1 MSKPEDYRK
10 QQDLIFQEIE
20 ELERLESQAMAAA
33 EEAMHAAQLEDRYKF
48 IVRLCK
54 SKAFQDLMRSVSA
67 EQRVEIVRAC
77 IQAWEENKERSGTQ
91 N

>member
-1 MSKPEDYRK
+1 MSDREDYRK

-20 ELERLESQAMAAA
+20 ELERLESQALD
-33 EEAMHAAQLEDRYKF
+33 AAQEALHSAQLDDRYKF
-48 IVRLCK
+48 IVRLCR

-77 IQAWEENKERSGTQ
+77 IQAWEENRERSGTAI
-91 N
+91 